1 MSGQQVDELVKT
13 VISAGTPTVAGLEK
27 LLGATLKPTQENPY
41 WKFYAFELTG
51 GPFQG
56 GELRLNLAGDRALL
70 SLSPRDNAPLA
81 ETDFDLRQWGPA
93 TNVDINPQIPPE
105 GTDGYTYAVNGT
117 RLSYQFTHV
126 SRHLRTTTVEWGRK
140 A

>member
-1 MSGQQVDELVKT
+1 MLQQQTDRISVLSGQALVQNYANYSQF
-13 VISAGTPTVAGLEK
+13 V
-27 LLGATLKPTQENPY
+27 QRNPDGSINFVQAPY
-41 WKFYAFELTG
+41 
-51 GPFQG
+51 
-56 GELRLNLAGDRALL
+56 LNLAGDRALL